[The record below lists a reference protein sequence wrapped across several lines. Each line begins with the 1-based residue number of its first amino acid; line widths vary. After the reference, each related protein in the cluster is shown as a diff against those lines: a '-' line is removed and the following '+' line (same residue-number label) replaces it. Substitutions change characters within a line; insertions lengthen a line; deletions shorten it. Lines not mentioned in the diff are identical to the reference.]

1 MENLP
6 FNAILALSSAAVILA
21 IIEII
26 ILNRIL
32 GKQEHQNKSV
42 TGIIQSNTKALN
54 DLQAVLTKVSDSLIR
69 TEERIDKYQ
78 STTNNKLDMLK
89 SINRS

>member
-1 MENLP
+1 MEDLP
-6 FNAILALSSAAVILA
+6 FNAILTLSSIAVILA

-32 GKQEHQNKSV
+32 GKQENQNKSV

-54 DLQAVLTKVSDSLIR
+54 DLQVVLTKVSDSLIR

-78 STTNNKLDMLK
+78 SSTNSKLDILK
-89 SINRS
+89 ELNKK